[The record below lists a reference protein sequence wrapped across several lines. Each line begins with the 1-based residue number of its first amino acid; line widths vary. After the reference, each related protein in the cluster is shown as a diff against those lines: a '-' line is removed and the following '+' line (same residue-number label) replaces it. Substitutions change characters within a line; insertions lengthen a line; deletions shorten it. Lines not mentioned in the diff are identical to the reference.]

1 MIGMYS
7 GSVAGRTRKRK
18 GFVMLHHE
26 MRDYLKDFS
35 PSEWMVLTALSLFAD
50 ETGHSCPSVGEISR
64 VTGLSG
70 RTCQEAIKSLSTGNV
85 RGYVVL
91 RAERR
96 EDKSGRT
103 TTNGYA
109 ILPDGFPVPD
119 EEEGAEIA
127 GGEGAKNVG
136 GEGAKS
142 APSLTLKNIHIE
154 EYPPIVPQRGTKRS
168 KIAMPKQTDPAHV
181 LFVAY
186 RTALYGESV
195 AEAYTLGEWRSAHHV
210 VRSMQGAG
218 ITPDQVFAGTNRL
231 KAQWGNATMVTIN
244 ALWKHWTASQVQPNE
259 VDAISALIERSD
271 DIFDKVM
278 GAIPA

>member
-1 MIGMYS
+1 MIGMFN
-7 GSVAGRTRKRK
+7 GSVAGRARKRK

-26 MRDYLKDFS
+26 LRDYLKDFS
-35 PSEWMVLTALSLFAD
+35 ASEWMVLTALALFAD
-50 ETGHSCPSVGEISR
+50 ETGHSCPSIAEISR

-70 RTCQEAIKSLSTGNV
+70 RTCQEAIKSLSTANL

-96 EDKSGRT
+96 EDKRGRT

-109 ILPDGFPVPD
+109 ILPDGFNFPD
-119 EEEGAEIA
+119 EQEGAESA
-127 GGEGAKNVG
+127 GEGAKNVG
-136 GEGAKS
+136 GEGANS

-168 KIAMPKQTDPAHV
+168 KIAMPKESDPAHL

-195 AEAYTLGEWRSAHHV
+195 AEAYTLGEWRSSHHV
-210 VRSMQGAG
+210 LRSMQGAG
-218 ITPDQVFAGTNRL
+218 VTTEQVFAGTNRL

-244 ALWKHWTASQVQPNE
+244 ALWKHWTASQVEPNQ

-271 DIFDKVM
+271 DIFDRVM
-278 GAIPA
+278 GVTA

>member
-1 MIGMYS
+1 MIGMFN
-7 GSVAGRTRKRK
+7 GSVAGRARKRK

-26 MRDYLKDFS
+26 LRDYLKDFS
-35 PSEWMVLTALSLFAD
+35 ASEWMVLTALALFAD
-50 ETGHSCPSVGEISR
+50 ETGHSCPSIAEISR

-70 RTCQEAIKSLSTGNV
+70 RTCQEAIKSLSTANL

-96 EDKSGRT
+96 EDKRGRT

-109 ILPDGFPVPD
+109 ILPDGFNFPD
-119 EEEGAEIA
+119 EQEGAESA
-127 GGEGAKNVG
+127 GEGAKNVG
-136 GEGAKS
+136 GEGANS